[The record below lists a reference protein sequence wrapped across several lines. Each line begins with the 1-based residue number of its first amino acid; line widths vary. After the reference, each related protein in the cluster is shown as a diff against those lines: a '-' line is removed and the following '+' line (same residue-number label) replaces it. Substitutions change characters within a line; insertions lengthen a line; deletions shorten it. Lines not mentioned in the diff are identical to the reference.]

1 MLDIFGE
8 VERLKKEVWYLKT
21 KTIPALQDMIEA
33 GGGQNLTEIETA
45 LSQLQTTVSG
55 LSNTVESIDTT
66 LGENTSDISSLT
78 QQLSSVSTQLSQA
91 EADISAIQTSKI
103 VHLIL

>member
-45 LSQLQTTVSG
+45 LSQLQTTVS
-55 LSNTVESIDTT
+55 
-66 LGENTSDISSLT
+66 
-78 QQLSSVSTQLSQA
+78 A
-91 EADISAIQTSKI
+91 
-103 VHLIL
+103 